1 MKQEFFE
8 ITMGVDQEILVM
20 NIRFQRL
27 ILPLVLVL
35 VALSVGH
42 AEECAQINDRWEL
55 LVDDYIIDRM
65 KGEIELRLHSPT
77 VQEVVLTHDKPW
89 EGNTSGYHTIFKD
102 GEICRMYYRGWNHD
116 DKTQKQL
123 HPALVCYAQSRDGI
137 HWERPN
143 LGLVDFRESKENNII
158 LSGFGTHNF
167 TPFKDSNPRC
177 RAGALYKAVARGE
190 GKDSQNLFAF
200 ESPDGIHWRLTQQG
214 PIITEGAFDSQNLA
228 FWDSVRGEYRC
239 YFRDFRDGFRGIKTS
254 TSEDFRSWRK
264 PMWLSYGDAPA
275 EHLYTNQ
282 IQPYYRSPHIFIGF
296 PTRYIPQRGS
306 LTEGLFMSS
315 RDGLKF
321 HRWQEAVLRPGLNRS
336 KWQNR
341 SNYIWLGMLETQSKL
356 PGGGKEL
363 SIFSNE
369 GYYKGTGGSTRR
381 YTYRI
386 DGFVSLHGS
395 FQGGEMITKPLI
407 FKGRSLIVNFST
419 SAAGSLR
426 VEIQDSGGKAVE
438 GYALSECREIYGDE
452 IERLVQWRNS
462 SDVSNL
468 AGEPIRLR
476 FVLKDADVFA
486 FGFRDE

>member
-1 MKQEFFE
+1 MK
-8 ITMGVDQEILVM
+8 
-20 NIRFQRL
+20 NRL
-27 ILPLVLVL
+27 DSPVLVL
-35 VALSVGH
+35 LLVLSVLSIGR
-42 AEECAQINDRWEL
+42 AEEFVEINDRWEL
-55 LVDDYIIDRM
+55 LVDDYLIDRM
-65 KGEIELRLHSPT
+65 NGAIELRLHSPT

-89 EGNTSGYHTIFKD
+89 EGNTSGYHTIFQD

-123 HPALVCYAQSRDGI
+123 HPAVVCYAQSSDGI
-137 HWERPN
+137 HWDRPN
-143 LGLVDFRESKENNII
+143 LGLVEFEGSKDNSII
-158 LSGFGTHNF
+158 LEGFGTHNF
-167 TPFKDSNPRC
+167 TPFKDSNPKC
-177 RAGALYKAVARGE
+177 QAESLYKAVARGE
-190 GKDSQNLFAF
+190 GEDNQKLFAF
-200 ESPDGIHWRLTQQG
+200 ESPDGIHWKLMQPE
-214 PIITEGAFDSQNLA
+214 PIITDGAFDSQNLV
-228 FWDSVRGEYRC
+228 FWDSLRSEYRC
-239 YFRDFRDGFRGIKTS
+239 YFRDFRDGVRGIKTS
-254 TSEDFRSWRK
+254 TSKDFKSWRK
-264 PMWLSYGDAPA
+264 PVWLSYGDAPK

-321 HRWQEAVLRPGLNRS
+321 HRWEEAVLRPGLNKS

-341 SNYIWLGMLETQSKL
+341 SNYIWLGMVETQSKL

-363 SIFSNE
+363 SIYSNE
-369 GYYKGTGGSTRR
+369 GYYEGQGASTRR

-407 FKGRSLIVNFST
+407 FEGNCLMLNFST

-426 VEIQDSGGKAVE
+426 VEIQDSSGKAVE

-452 IERLVQWRNS
+452 IERVVQWNG
-462 SDVSNL
+462 SDVGNL
-468 AGEPIRLR
+468 AGKPIRLR

-486 FGFRDE
+486 LGFRDKPH